1 MQITE
6 NAEQA
11 SDSYCEQP
19 PIFTHK
25 HRGQTF
31 ANLTNGRNQIISN
44 PPMKLRTTTRIESN
58 RRHNSSTTSKEITAS
73 QFDIE
78 PDEQMTP
85 INNINKADVKLS
97 HFKQSTPGGYNR
109 YHPTAI
115 TTDLKRQQVHRTPQ
129 PSLKSM
135 IRSQRVTKPQVVI
148 SVSCSKAMTVSD
160 YKTLAKMVTKQR
172 LK

>member
-1 MQITE
+1 
-6 NAEQA
+6 
-11 SDSYCEQP
+11 
-19 PIFTHK
+19 
-25 HRGQTF
+25 
-31 ANLTNGRNQIISN
+31 
-44 PPMKLRTTTRIESN
+44 MKLRTTTRIESN

-97 HFKQSTPGGYNR
+97 HFKQSTPVGYNR

-115 TTDLKRQQVHRTPQ
+115 KTDLRRQQVHRTPQ